1 MKKTQQK
8 NSKDETTPWMKWA
21 YVGVA
26 LIVAVAMVGSYL
38 APMFGSSQKAQAGN
52 MAQVGYTIRNEDG
65 RPLVTT
71 NPDLLSSEY
80 AKGNLVFLT
89 PSLEML
95 VGGQVSSE
103 NVAPVPI
110 LYPETNG
117 TVGFGMLGFETNA
130 IAAALVGMRPGETKT
145 INLDYG
151 TDDLDINLSA
161 EEADGIDLNF
171 TQMGVGDLF
180 LREFMISSGIPVGNE
195 TNMTPTL
202 RFWEVAEKT
211 DDSLLVTC
219 RYSSAEITLN
229 AISG

>member
-26 LIVAVAMVGSYL
+26 LVVAVAMVGSYL
-38 APMFGSSQKAQAGN
+38 APMLGSSQKAQEGN
-52 MAQVGYTIRNEDG
+52 MAQVGYTLRNEDG
-65 RPLVTT
+65 RPIVTT

-95 VGGQVSSE
+95 VGGQVSGE

-117 TVGFGMLGFETNA
+117 TVGFGILGFETNA
-130 IAAALVGMRPGETKT
+130 IAAALVGMRPGETRT
-145 INLDYG
+145 IDLDYG

-161 EEADGIDLNF
+161 EEANGIDLNF
-171 TQMGVGDLF
+171 TEMGVGDLF

-202 RFWEVAEKT
+202 RFWEVADKT

-219 RYSSAEITLN
+219 RYGSAEITLN